1 LESSDFRKNH
11 WIPGCILS
19 LGMVWFNSTK
29 CKAFVFL
36 VMLALVQARQ
46 ASAALMVLVG
56 EPFGAFGTMMPVGH
70 TAVYLDR
77 VCADGPLHL
86 RMCDPNEPQG
96 VVIARYHGI
105 EGVDWMASPIME
117 FLYAVDRKEDIPEFA
132 TPEMIWEMRQTYR
145 RRYLSDI
152 VPDGTEKAKRTGEW
166 WESVGMAYNRRLWGY
181 ELATSREQDEL
192 LVATLNSHSN
202 VHTYSLRRAN
212 CANFAADVVNL
223 YYPQTVKVNRWADL
237 GMMTPKQ
244 VGRSVQSYGKKHPD
258 AAMRVV
264 EIPQVLG
271 KLRRSRPVRG
281 TAESALKT
289 KRYLLTLLAIQ
300 PEVIAGLGVAYLKQ
314 GRWTIGQGATVV
326 GPEAFELRP
335 AEVVESNTDSVSFG
349 GTPAV
354 GRPSLQ
360 R

>member
-1 LESSDFRKNH
+1 
-11 WIPGCILS
+11 
-19 LGMVWFNSTK
+19 MVWLNSIK
-29 CKAFVFL
+29 CRTFAFL
-36 VMLALVQARQ
+36 VMLALVQVKQ
-46 ASAALMVLVG
+46 APAALMVLVG

-77 VCADGPLHL
+77 VCADGPLRL

-132 TPEMIWEMRQTYR
+132 TPEMIWEMRQSYR
-145 RRYLSDI
+145 RRYLSEI

-181 ELATSREQDEL
+181 ELATSREQDAL
-192 LVATLNSHSN
+192 LVATLNSRSN
-202 VHTYSLRRAN
+202 VHAYSLRHAN

-237 GMMTPKQ
+237 GIMTPKQ
-244 VGRSVQSYGKKHPD
+244 VGRSVQSYGTKHHD
-258 AAMRVV
+258 VAMRVI
-264 EIPQVLG
+264 EIPQIAG

-281 TAESALKT
+281 TAEAGLKT

-300 PEVIAGLGVAYLKQ
+300 PEVVVGFGVAYLKQ
-314 GRWTIGQGATVV
+314 GRWTMGEGATVV
-326 GPEAFELRP
+326 GPETFEVRP
-335 AEVVESNTDSVSFG
+335 TEVVDSSTGGVSLG
-349 GTPAV
+349 GTPAG